1 MKKILPSTQG
11 GQALILIALAA
22 IGLFAI
28 TGLAID
34 GSAKFS
40 DRRHAQNAADAAAL
54 AGALALGKEETT
66 WKLNAMDIANE
77 NGYDDNHVT
86 NDVYVYRCDETGSSC
101 GSYAGSTQYVQVIIT
116 SDVNTYFAR
125 ILGIEETHNTVQAVV
140 LAQKGGPL
148 YDGNLIVALNPNPC
162 TGSNGNIVLGG
173 NGTIN
178 LTGGGLFVNSGGSG
192 CGIEQSGCPT
202 ITVTDGGVNS
212 TGTANVHLGSSSS
225 SCTANSSGIPS
236 PSYNND
242 PYDYPPEMP
251 ALPPECTSPYGTYS
265 NPNSA
270 QTVVTPGRWNEFP
283 PADSS
288 VNDEIVMMPGV
299 YCVDDVIKLRSRNL
313 VLSGHDVTIYIR
325 SNNYFQIEGG
335 TINLDAPDDGPYAG
349 YLIIVDSNFT
359 GTPPQ
364 CSMDGNSM
372 NTYEGTIFAPYCD
385 VKVNGDSTGANL
397 DAQIIG
403 YTVTLN
409 GGTTMNLNYD
419 IDKVVHSPRR
429 VGLMK

>member
-1 MKKILPSTQG
+1 
-11 GQALILIALAA
+11 
-22 IGLFAI
+22 
-28 TGLAID
+28 
-34 GSAKFS
+34 
-40 DRRHAQNAADAAAL
+40 
-54 AGALALGKEETT
+54 
-66 WKLNAMDIANE
+66 
-77 NGYDDNHVT
+77 
-86 NDVYVYRCDETGSSC
+86 
-101 GSYAGSTQYVQVIIT
+101 
-116 SDVNTYFAR
+116 
-125 ILGIEETHNTVQAVV
+125 
-140 LAQKGGPL
+140 
-148 YDGNLIVALNPNPC
+148 
-162 TGSNGNIVLGG
+162 
-173 NGTIN
+173 
-178 LTGGGLFVNSGGSG
+178 
-192 CGIEQSGCPT
+192 
-202 ITVTDGGVNS
+202 
-212 TGTANVHLGSSSS
+212 
-225 SCTANSSGIPS
+225 
-236 PSYNND
+236 
-242 PYDYPPEMP
+242 MP

>member
-1 MKKILPSTQG
+1 MQRKSFKER

-54 AGALALGKEETT
+54 AGALANVRLDPQ
-66 WKLNAMDIANE
+66 WKLAALNRALE
-77 NGYDDNHVT
+77 NGYNDNHVS
-86 NDVYVYRCDETGSSC
+86 NEVEVYTCDETGSDC
-101 GSYAGSTQYVQVIIT
+101 GPYDGDPKYVQVIIT
-116 SDVNTYFAR
+116 SHVNTYFAR
-125 ILGIEETHNTVQAVV
+125 VLGINETQNTVQAVA
-140 LAQKGGPL
+140 LTEPGGPF

-162 TGSNGNIVLGG
+162 TGANGNIVLGG

-202 ITVTDGGVNS
+202 ISVTSGSVNS
-212 TGTANVHLGSSSS
+212 TGTANVNLGSSSS
-225 SCTANSSGIPS
+225 ACTASSSGIPA
-236 PSYNND
+236 PSYNSNA
-242 PYDYPPEMP
+242 YKFPPDMP
-251 ALPPECTSPYGTYS
+251 PVPPECTAPYGTYS
-265 NPNSA
+265 SPTASK
-270 QTVVTPGRWNEFP
+270 TVVTPGRWNEFP
-283 PADSS
+283 PTGPTVKDHI
-288 VNDEIVMMPGV
+288 EMMPGI

-313 VLSGHDVTIYIR
+313 VLTGHDVTIYIR
-325 SNNYFQIEGG
+325 ANNYFQIEGG
-335 TINLDAPDDGPYAG
+335 TINLDAPDVGDYAG
-349 YLIIVDSNFT
+349 YLFIVGSDFT
-359 GTPPQ
+359 GTSPN
-364 CSMDGNSM
+364 CSLDGNSV

-385 VKVNGDSTGANL
+385 VIVNGDSSGADL

-419 IDKVVHSPRR
+419 TDDTVQTPTG
-429 VGLMK
+429 VGLMH